1 MTEPVRAGH
10 DRPDAAASTQV
21 PPAGGGR
28 LADLASPARRVAL
41 VGLAKN
47 TGKTVALGAILSEL
61 SSEGRSVGVTSVG
74 RDGEEH
80 DVIDSRIEKPPIH
93 LRAGSLV
100 ASTDSLL
107 RAAAVPFE
115 LLAQT
120 AIRTP
125 LGTVQIV
132 RLLEAAA
139 IEVAGPS
146 AAQDVRAVS
155 DAMLELGAEQVL
167 IDGAI
172 DRRAASSPAVSDGIV
187 MSTGAALSDDIEEVV
202 SQTRAAVDLVNL
214 PEVVDPQPGELL
226 RANADGLLIDR
237 LGEQVKLPR
246 GFALS
251 ATEQEIGQLLREH
264 PQPRRLLIAG
274 ALCEPLL
281 EGLAKALRGAPLDV
295 VVADTTKVF
304 LTRRPLGWYRRH
316 ALNIQALQRVNLI
329 AITVNPLAPGAHRF
343 DSAELLGLLGQAI
356 PGVPLLDVLSR
367 DYTSLTSR

>member
-10 DRPDAAASTQV
+10 DRPHAAASTQV
-21 PPAGGGR
+21 PAAGGR
-28 LADLASPARRVAL
+28 LSDLASQARRVAL

-80 DVIDSRIEKPPIH
+80 DVIDIRIEKPPIH

-107 RAAAVPFE
+107 RAAAMPFE
-115 LLAQT
+115 LLEQT

-125 LGTVQIV
+125 LGTVAIV

-172 DRRAASSPAVSDGIV
+172 DRRAASSPAVSDGII
-187 MSTGAALSDDIEEVV
+187 MSTGAALSDDIEALV

-237 LGEQVKLPR
+237 LGQQVKLPR

-264 PQPRRLLIAG
+264 PQPRQLLIAG

-281 EGLAKALRGAPLDV
+281 EGLAKGLRGSPLDV

-304 LTRRPLGWYRRH
+304 LTRRPLAWYRRH
-316 ALNIQALQRVNLI
+316 ALNIQALQRVDLM

-343 DSAELLGLLGQAI
+343 DSEELLGLLGQAI
-356 PGVPLLDVLSR
+356 PGVPLLDVRSQA
-367 DYTSLTSR
+367 YTSLTSR